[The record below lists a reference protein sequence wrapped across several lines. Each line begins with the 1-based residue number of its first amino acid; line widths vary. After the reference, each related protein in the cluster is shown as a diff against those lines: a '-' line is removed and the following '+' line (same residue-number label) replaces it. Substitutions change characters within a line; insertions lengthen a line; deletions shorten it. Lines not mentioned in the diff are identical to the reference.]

1 MRRNTLT
8 TSKLQIIY
16 SHFQSLPDYHH
27 KIKYLQDHK
36 SDLEKY
42 DIKVDNLINYYLT
55 HGDKPYQTIKKSE
68 Y

>member
-1 MRRNTLT
+1 MTS
-8 TSKLQIIY
+8 SKLSIIY

-36 SDLEKY
+36 SDLEKFN
-42 DIKVDNLINYYLT
+42 INVDNLINHYLT
-55 HGDKPYQTIKKSE
+55 NGNKPYQTIKKSE

>member
-1 MRRNTLT
+1 MTLT
-8 TSKLQIIY
+8 KLSVIY

-36 SDLEKY
+36 SELEEF
-42 DIKVDNLINYYLT
+42 DIKVDNLISHYTTN
-55 HGDKPYQTIKKSE
+55 GDKQYQTIKKTE